1 MHFGPPSHLFSQ
13 ADLSMGLTCHNFA
26 PLRDVLQDGLDWLTV
41 LRWCSERCTPR
52 RLSRRHV
59 QSHLLKYGGCMWQ
72 MYIKM
77 LNRPFYPSETSY
89 LETVG
94 WHFFP
99 PSRHATSVFSIFF
112 PLAVV
117 WVWDCGD
124 SVLSFEAGGKSYLK
138 SLLNFSGLKNTVA
151 GYKCVA
157 KHSSKTRIIMGSNA
171 GPQVGNFQIFQ
182 KEFRAPFSPL
192 PYPGSTW
199 VFWTS
204 PTARTCPSFR
214 NFSMN

>member
-1 MHFGPPSHLFSQ
+1 
-13 ADLSMGLTCHNFA
+13 
-26 PLRDVLQDGLDWLTV
+26 
-41 LRWCSERCTPR
+41 
-52 RLSRRHV
+52 
-59 QSHLLKYGGCMWQ
+59 
-72 MYIKM
+72 M
-77 LNRPFYPSETSY
+77 LNRPFYQSETSY

-94 WHFFP
+94 CLFFP
-99 PSRHATSVFSIFF
+99 PSRHATTVFSIFF

-151 GYKCVA
+151 GYKFVA
-157 KHSSKTRIIMGSNA
+157 KHLSKTRIIMGSNE

-199 VFWTS
+199 VF
-204 PTARTCPSFR
+204 
-214 NFSMN
+214 